1 MPLHAMKAC
10 KGVQVY
16 FYSLTSALVGV
27 GVNGRPHARAALTPV
42 QELLVANEPQ
52 SALNLCRVY

>member
-1 MPLHAMKAC
+1 MKAC

-52 SALNLCRVY
+52 SALNMCRVY